1 MARTPEQ
8 NNAIITGSIPRQLL
22 LFFFPIW
29 LGTMFQQLYN
39 TVDTLIVGN
48 FVGTQALA
56 AVGATSSFVQLLVG
70 LFVGLCSGAGV
81 IIAQSFG
88 AGDHDEVNRQ
98 VHTALALAIAGG
110 AALTVIGLL
119 ISRPVLRLM
128 QTPDEIVGMA
138 SEYLQ
143 IYFLGMIP
151 QMIYNMGTNILRAV
165 GDSKRPLYFLI
176 VASIV
181 NIVLDIV
188 LVAVIPLGVAGAA
201 LTVIGLLISRL
212 VLRLMQT
219 PDEIV
224 GMASEYLQIY
234 FLGMIPQMIYNMGTN
249 ILRAVGD
256 SKRPLYFLIVASIVN
271 IVLDI
276 VLVAVIPLG
285 VAGAAIATVASQ
297 VVSAVLTVRCIHGS
311 QGMPWH
317 LQLKNIRIE
326 RSVLLAIC
334 RIGLPGAAQSALYS
348 ISNMTIQSAIN
359 GFGTVAVAAWSVYGK
374 IDFLFWMTVS
384 SFGIAVTTF
393 AGQNFGARQY
403 DRVRRGTMT
412 CLAMTAG
419 TTLCISLALYP
430 LAQLLFRL
438 FSSDDAVVAQGV
450 QMMHYLVP
458 VYMTYI
464 CIEIFSGALRGCGDV
479 RVPTIITVFAVC
491 IMRIVWLAVALPFKH
506 ELSVVEFSYPLT
518 WITATVLF
526 AIYYTKGGWMQRCIA
541 AQNAKTQ
548 G

>member
-8 NNAIITGSIPRQLL
+8 NNAIITGNIPRQLL

-201 LTVIGLLISRL
+201 
-212 VLRLMQT
+212 
-219 PDEIV
+219 
-224 GMASEYLQIY
+224 
-234 FLGMIPQMIYNMGTN
+234 
-249 ILRAVGD
+249 
-256 SKRPLYFLIVASIVN
+256 
-271 IVLDI
+271 
-276 VLVAVIPLG
+276 
-285 VAGAAIATVASQ
+285 IATVASQ

-359 GFGTVAVAAWSVYGK
+359 GFGTVAV
-374 IDFLFWMTVS
+374 
-384 SFGIAVTTF
+384 TTF

-430 LAQLLFRL
+430 SAQLLFRL

>member
-1 MARTPEQ
+1 MARSTTKEL
-8 NNAIITGSIPRQLL
+8 TSGSPMKLILGFAVPL
-22 LFFFPIW
+22 LFGM
-29 LGTMFQQLYN
+29 LFQQFYSLM
-39 TVDTLIVGN
+39 DTIIVGR

-119 ISRPVLRLM
+119 ISRP
-128 QTPDEIVGMA
+128 
-138 SEYLQ
+138 
-143 IYFLGMIP
+143 
-151 QMIYNMGTNILRAV
+151 
-165 GDSKRPLYFLI
+165 
-176 VASIV
+176 
-181 NIVLDIV
+181 
-188 LVAVIPLGVAGAA
+188 
-201 LTVIGLLISRL
+201 

-403 DRVRRGTMT
+403 DRMKRCTRVGLGMCLGT
-412 CLAMTAG
+412 
-419 TTLCISLALYP
+419 IIALSALLFIFRY
-430 LAQLLFRL
+430 QLLMF
-438 FSSDDAVVAQGV
+438 FTGDAEVVNIGAQFC
-450 QMMHYLVP
+450 LVLAP
-458 VYMTYI
+458 SYFTFVF
-464 CIEIFSGALRGCGDV
+464 IEILSGAIRG
-479 RVPTIITVFAVC
+479 IIYGEQ
-491 IMRIVWLAVALPFKH
+491 I
-506 ELSVVEFSYPLT
+506 
-518 WITATVLF
+518 
-526 AIYYTKGGWMQRCIA
+526 
-541 AQNAKTQ
+541 
-548 G
+548 

>member
-165 GDSKRPLYFLI
+165 GFP
-176 VASIV
+176 
-181 NIVLDIV
+181 
-188 LVAVIPLGVAGAA
+188 VAGRGHSA
-201 LTVIGLLISRL
+201 GGGR
-212 VLRLMQT
+212 RGHCHGGQ
-219 PDEIV
+219 P
-224 GMASEYLQIY
+224 GGQR
-234 FLGMIPQMIYNMGTN
+234 
-249 ILRAVGD
+249 RAD
-256 SKRPLYFLIVASIVN
+256 
-271 IVLDI
+271 
-276 VLVAVIPLG
+276 
-285 VAGAAIATVASQ
+285 
-297 VVSAVLTVRCIHGS
+297 SAVH
-311 QGMPWH
+311 PW
-317 LQLKNIRIE
+317 
-326 RSVLLAIC
+326 
-334 RIGLPGAAQSALYS
+334 LPGHAVAFAAQ
-348 ISNMTIQSAIN
+348 
-359 GFGTVAVAAWSVYGK
+359 K
-374 IDFLFWMTVS
+374 
-384 SFGIAVTTF
+384 
-393 AGQNFGARQY
+393 
-403 DRVRRGTMT
+403 
-412 CLAMTAG
+412 
-419 TTLCISLALYP
+419 YP
-430 LAQLLFRL
+430 
-438 FSSDDAVVAQGV
+438 
-450 QMMHYLVP
+450 H
-458 VYMTYI
+458 
-464 CIEIFSGALRGCGDV
+464 
-479 RVPTIITVFAVC
+479 
-491 IMRIVWLAVALPFKH
+491 
-506 ELSVVEFSYPLT
+506 
-518 WITATVLF
+518 
-526 AIYYTKGGWMQRCIA
+526 
-541 AQNAKTQ
+541 
-548 G
+548 

>member
-201 LTVIGLLISRL
+201 
-212 VLRLMQT
+212 
-219 PDEIV
+219 
-224 GMASEYLQIY
+224 
-234 FLGMIPQMIYNMGTN
+234 
-249 ILRAVGD
+249 
-256 SKRPLYFLIVASIVN
+256 
-271 IVLDI
+271 
-276 VLVAVIPLG
+276 
-285 VAGAAIATVASQ
+285 IATVASQ
-297 VVSAVLTVRCIHGS
+297 VVSA
-311 QGMPWH
+311 
-317 LQLKNIRIE
+317 
-326 RSVLLAIC
+326 VLLAIC

-430 LAQLLFRL
+430 SAQLLFRL

-526 AIYYTKGGWMQRCIA
+526 AIYYAKGGWMQRCIA